1 VQHLK
6 YVIPYLHRHKLR
18 IAVGVFAILAGTFF
32 GVLQPYI
39 LRLAIDHLQTHLTG
53 GELTKYVL
61 LFLGAAIGQS
71 IFAFVQRS
79 TVNRVSRF
87 LEYDL
92 RNAAFRH
99 LQSLDQAFYGEMHT
113 GDLMARLTN
122 DLNAV
127 RQFVGMGMISLV
139 STVIMLVVVAALMLI
154 INWKLALVAFAVLP
168 FVSITMAVVSRT
180 LQRRYRLV
188 QDQFGHVST
197 YAQENFSGI
206 RVVKA
211 FVQENLE
218 IESFSHTNEEYV
230 TRNLSYV
237 RLSGIMW
244 PLMTLVVGIAM
255 ALVLFVGGTEVAN
268 GEITTG
274 EFVQFNAYLAMLS
287 WPMIALGWV
296 INMFQQGA
304 ASMGRV
310 MEVMNR
316 HPTIRDSGRTLGS
329 ASIHGTIEFRGVG
342 VKYDRVQVLK
352 DVSFTVERGST
363 VAIIGM
369 TGVGK
374 TTLMSLVPRVLEAD
388 AGEVLVDGVD
398 VRRIPLE
405 TLRAAVGYVPQDTF
419 LFSATLRENVMFGV
433 RDATEAEVDDALETS
448 RLSKDLEQFPKGLD
462 TIVGE
467 RGVSLSG
474 GQKQRTSLARAILR
488 DPTILILDDAMSSV
502 DTHTQAE
509 ILAGLKRVMD
519 ERTTLITAMRIS
531 TVKDADKIVVLHD
544 GRVAEQGTHRELLLN
559 DGLYARMYRRELLQ
573 QELEVEDT
581 AGELVEER

>member
-1 VQHLK
+1 MHHLK
-6 YVIPYLHRHKLR
+6 YAIPYLHRHKLR
-18 IAVGVFAILAGTFF
+18 ISVGVFAIIAGTFF

-39 LRLAIDHLQTHLTG
+39 LRLAIDHLQKHLTA

-61 LFLGAAIGQS
+61 LLLGAALGQS

-99 LQSLDQAFYGEMHT
+99 LQSLDQSFYGEMHT

-139 STVIMLVVVAALMLI
+139 STAIMLVAVAALMLV

-168 FVSITMAVVSRT
+168 FVSITMAGVSRA

-211 FVQENLE
+211 FVQEDLE
-218 IESFSHTNEEYV
+218 IESFSHTNEEFV

-244 PLMTLVVGIAM
+244 PLMTFVVGIAM
-255 ALVLFVGGTEVAN
+255 ALVLYVGGTEVAN
-268 GEITTG
+268 QEITTG

-316 HPTIRDSGRTLGS
+316 RPTIRDTGRTLGS
-329 ASIHGTIEFRGVG
+329 ISIRGAIEFRHVG
-342 VKYDRVQVLK
+342 VKYDGVPVLQ

-374 TTLMSLVPRVLEAD
+374 TTLMSLVPRVLEVND
-388 AGEVLVDGVD
+388 GEVLIDGVD
-398 VRRIPLE
+398 VRRVPLDS
-405 TLRAAVGYVPQDTF
+405 LRASVGYVPQDTF

-433 RDATEAEVDDALETS
+433 RDPTDSEVEDALETS
-448 RLSKDLEQFPKGLD
+448 RLSKDLEQFPRGLD

-509 ILAGLKRVMD
+509 ILAGLKRVME

-531 TVKDADKIVVLHD
+531 TVKDADKIVVLHG
-544 GRVAEQGTHRELLLN
+544 GRVAEQGTHRQLLLS

-573 QELEVEDT
+573 QEMEVEDEVS
-581 AGELVEER
+581 ELAEGV

>member
-6 YVIPYLHRHKLR
+6 HVVPYLSRHTWR
-18 IAVGVFAILAGTFF
+18 IVIGVMAILAGTFF
-32 GVLQPYI
+32 GVVQPYI
-39 LRLAIDHLQTHLTG
+39 LRLAIDHLQKHMTG
-53 GELTKYVL
+53 GDLLRYVL
-61 LFLGAAIGQS
+61 LFMGAAVGQS

-99 LQSLDQAFYGEMHT
+99 LQALDQAFYGEMHT

-127 RQFVGMGMISLV
+127 RQFVGMGMISLI
-139 STVIMLVVVAALMLI
+139 STVIMLVVVAILMLI

-168 FVSITMAVVSRT
+168 FVSITMAIVSRT

-211 FVQENLE
+211 FVQEDLE
-218 IESFSHTNEEYV
+218 IEAFGRTNEEYV

-244 PLMTLVVGIAM
+244 PLMSLVVGIAL
-255 ALVLFVGGTEVAN
+255 ALVLYVGGTEVAN
-268 GEITTG
+268 REITTG
-274 EFVQFNAYLAMLS
+274 EFVQFNAYLAMLA
-287 WPMIALGWV
+287 WPMISLGWV

-316 HPTIRDSGRTLGS
+316 RPTIRDTGRTLGS
-329 ASIHGTIEFRGVG
+329 ARVHGAIEFRHVG
-342 VKYDRVQVLK
+342 VKYDNVVVLD

-374 TTLMSLVPRVLEAD
+374 TTLMSLVPRVLEVNT
-388 AGEVLVDGVD
+388 GEVLIDGVD
-398 VRRIPLE
+398 VRRIPIE
-405 TLRAAVGYVPQDTF
+405 TVRAAVGYVPQDTF

-433 RDATEAEVDDALETS
+433 RDASDHEVFAALETS
-448 RLSKDLEQFPKGLD
+448 RLSKDLEQFPRGLD

-474 GQKQRTSLARAILR
+474 GQKQRTSLARAVLR

-509 ILAGLKRVMD
+509 ILARLKAVM
-519 ERTTLITAMRIS
+519 EQRTTLITAMRIS
-531 TVKDADKIVVLHD
+531 TVKDADKIVVLHG

-573 QELEVEDT
+573 QELEVDDLSE
-581 AGELVEER
+581 ELVEDR

>member
-1 VQHLK
+1 MQNLRHVL
-6 YVIPYLHRHKLR
+6 PYLRRHKLR
-18 IAVGVFAILAGTFF
+18 IGIGVIAILAGTFF
-32 GVLQPYI
+32 GVIQPYI
-39 LRLAIDHLQTHLTG
+39 LRLAIDHLQKHLTG
-53 GELTKYVL
+53 GELLRYVL
-61 LFLGAAIGQS
+61 LFLGAAVGQS

-99 LQSLDQAFYGEMHT
+99 LQALDQSFYGEMHT

-127 RQFVGMGMISLV
+127 RQFVGMGMISLI
-139 STVIMLVVVAALMLI
+139 STIIMLVVVAILMLI

-211 FVQENLE
+211 FVQEDLE
-218 IESFSHTNEEYV
+218 IEAFGRTNEEYV

-244 PLMTLVVGIAM
+244 PLMSFVVGIAL
-255 ALVLFVGGTEVAN
+255 ALVLYVGGTEVAN
-268 GEITTG
+268 REISTG
-274 EFVQFNAYLAMLS
+274 EFVQFNAYLAMLA

-310 MEVMNR
+310 MEVMTR
-316 HPTIRDSGRTLGS
+316 RPTIRDSGRTLGS
-329 ASIHGTIEFRGVG
+329 IQVHGAIQFRHVG
-342 VKYDRVQVLK
+342 VKYDDVTVLE
-352 DVSFTVERGST
+352 DVSFTVEPGTT
-363 VAIIGM
+363 VAIVGM

-388 AGEVLVDGVD
+388 EGEVLIDGVN

-405 TLRAAVGYVPQDTF
+405 TLRGAIGYVPQDTF

-433 RDATEAEVDDALETS
+433 RDATEQEVSEALETS
-448 RLSKDLEQFPKGLD
+448 RLSKDLEQFPRGLD

-474 GQKQRTSLARAILR
+474 GQKQRTSLARAVLR

-509 ILAGLKRVMD
+509 ILSRLKRVM
-519 ERTTLITAMRIS
+519 EQRTTLITAMRIS
-531 TVKDADKIVVLHD
+531 TVKDADKIVVLHA

-573 QELEVEDT
+573 QELEVDDVVS
-581 AGELVEER
+581 ELVEDR

>member
-1 VQHLK
+1 MQHLK

-18 IAVGVFAILAGTFF
+18 IVVGVFAIIAGTFF

-39 LRLAIDHLQTHLTG
+39 LRLAIDHLQKHLSA
-53 GELTKYVL
+53 GELLTYVL
-61 LFLGAAIGQS
+61 LFVGAAIGQS

-99 LQSLDQAFYGEMHT
+99 LQSLDQTFYGEMHT

-127 RQFVGMGMISLV
+127 RQFVGMGMINLV
-139 STVIMLVVVAALMLI
+139 STGIMLVAVAVLMLV

-211 FVQENLE
+211 FVQEDLE

-237 RLSGIMW
+237 RLSGVMW

-255 ALVLFVGGTEVAN
+255 ALVLYFGGTEVAN
-268 GEITTG
+268 REITTG

-287 WPMIALGWV
+287 WPMISLGWV

-316 HPTIRDSGRTLGS
+316 RPTIRDTGRTLGS
-329 ASIHGTIEFRGVG
+329 SSIRGAIEFRNVG
-342 VKYDRVQVLK
+342 VKYDEIQVLK
-352 DVSFTVERGST
+352 GVSFNVERGST
-363 VAIIGM
+363 VAIVGM

-374 TTLMSLVPRVLEAD
+374 TTLMSLVPRVLEVD
-388 AGEVLVDGVD
+388 EGEVLIDGVD

-405 TLRAAVGYVPQDTF
+405 TLRASVGYVPQDTF

-433 RDATEAEVDDALETS
+433 RDASDEEVDGALETS
-448 RLSKDLEQFPKGLD
+448 RLSKDLEQFPQGLV
-462 TIVGE
+462 TVVGE

-509 ILAGLKRVMD
+509 ILAGLKSVMED
-519 ERTTLITAMRIS
+519 RTTLITAMRIS
-531 TVKDADKIVVLHD
+531 TVKDADKIVVLHG

-559 DGLYARMYRRELLQ
+559 DSLYARMYRRELLQ

-581 AGELVEER
+581 ASELLEEV

>member
-6 YVIPYLHRHKLR
+6 YVIPYLRRHKLR
-18 IAVGVFAILAGTFF
+18 IGIGVFAILAGTFF

-39 LRLAIDHLQTHLTG
+39 LRLAIDHLQKHLTG
-53 GELTKYVL
+53 GELAKYVL

-139 STVIMLVVVAALMLI
+139 STIIMLIVVAALMLI

-211 FVQENLE
+211 FVQEDLE
-218 IESFSHTNEEYV
+218 IESFSRTNEEYV

-316 HPTIRDSGRTLGS
+316 HPTIRDTGRTLGS
-329 ASIHGTIEFRGVG
+329 ASIHGAIEFRGVG
-342 VKYDRVQVLK
+342 VKYDGVQVHK

-388 AGEVLVDGVD
+388 SGEVLVDGVD

-433 RDATEAEVDDALETS
+433 RDATEAEVHDALETS
-448 RLSKDLEQFPKGLD
+448 RLSKDLEQFPQGLD

-488 DPTILILDDAMSSV
+488 DPIILILDDAMSSV

-509 ILAGLKRVMD
+509 ILAGLKRVME

-559 DGLYARMYRRELLQ
+559 DGLYARMYRRELLR

-581 AGELVEER
+581 AGELVEDR

>member
-1 VQHLK
+1 MQQLK
-6 YVIPYLHRHKLR
+6 HVLPYLRRHKPR
-18 IAVGVFAILAGTFF
+18 IAIGVIAILAGTFF
-32 GVLQPYI
+32 GVVQPYI
-39 LRLAIDHLQTHLTG
+39 LRLAIDDLQKHMTG
-53 GELTKYVL
+53 GDLLRYVL
-61 LFLGAAIGQS
+61 LFLGAAVGQS

-99 LQSLDQAFYGEMHT
+99 LQALDQGFYGEMHT

-127 RQFVGMGMISLV
+127 RQFVGMGMISLI
-139 STVIMLVVVAALMLI
+139 STVIMLVVVAILMLV

-211 FVQENLE
+211 FVQEDLE
-218 IESFSHTNEEYV
+218 IEAFGRTNEEYV

-244 PLMTLVVGIAM
+244 PLMSFVVGIAM
-255 ALVLFVGGTEVAN
+255 ALVLYVGGTEVAN
-268 GEITTG
+268 REITTG
-274 EFVQFNAYLAMLS
+274 EFVQFNAYLAMLA

-316 HPTIRDSGRTLGS
+316 RPAIRDTGRTLSS
-329 ASIHGTIEFRGVG
+329 AQVHGAIEFRHVG
-342 VKYDRVQVLK
+342 VKYDGVAVLK
-352 DVSFTVERGST
+352 DVSFSVEHGST

-374 TTLMSLVPRVLEAD
+374 TTLMSLVPRVLEVD
-388 AGEVLVDGVD
+388 EGEVLIDGLD
-398 VRRIPLE
+398 VRRIPVE

-433 RDATEAEVDDALETS
+433 RDASDWDVSEALETS

-474 GQKQRTSLARAILR
+474 GQKQRTSLARAVLR
-488 DPTILILDDAMSSV
+488 DPSILILDDAMSSV

-509 ILAGLKRVMD
+509 ILSRLKEVMQQ
-519 ERTTLITAMRIS
+519 RTTLITAMRIS
-531 TVKDADKIVVLHD
+531 TVKDADKIVVLHA

-573 QELEVEDT
+573 QELEVDDE
-581 AGELVEER
+581 AVELVEDR